1 MSQPSVSA
9 LRHGQRGLLD
19 VLTGSSGLISHGLML
34 AFLLLVSLVT
44 YARVLQ
50 IRPLH
55 GDNLSILSWAARSN
69 ATSFLW
75 GIPQSYPEWRPLAF
89 LTIGA
94 QHGIVGLASIESY
107 FAFNLVT
114 WAVAAF
120 GIYLFVAHTTG
131 SRASGAFVALALLL
145 DLRAVETL
153 KWITGRQESLT
164 AIFGFSVLAI
174 GLSQCGIQ
182 RPRIRLAVL
191 FALLLAASLS
201 KEYGVA
207 FAATLFVGTYIRP
220 VQDSRSLR
228 LVAVASALTYALL
241 RVLIVGG
248 AAGSYCNEMGFFLS
262 SRNVCYADLTLVD
275 RLTQHAYNVGATLVG
290 TLLPGI
296 LTGTGAVRVDSGLL
310 PISVGWLCLAIVG
323 WVGAPRRTLVMLCLI
338 LANSALSLMIYR
350 ERNQTFALMG
360 FYASAGVGLSVL
372 LAWSRTHFAGRVAS
386 IGAVTVLFGLLAL
399 HIPSVQRVYDQEVRA
414 SFDREPCDALKN
426 PDRYDA
432 RVVGVIKRKYGMA
445 NPDCA

>member
-1 MSQPSVSA
+1 
-9 LRHGQRGLLD
+9 
-19 VLTGSSGLISHGLML
+19 
-34 AFLLLVSLVT
+34 
-44 YARVLQ
+44 
-50 IRPLH
+50 
-55 GDNLSILSWAARSN
+55 
-69 ATSFLW
+69 
-75 GIPQSYPEWRPLAF
+75 
-89 LTIGA
+89 
-94 QHGIVGLASIESY
+94 
-107 FAFNLVT
+107 
-114 WAVAAF
+114 
-120 GIYLFVAHTTG
+120 
-131 SRASGAFVALALLL
+131 
-145 DLRAVETL
+145 
-153 KWITGRQESLT
+153 
-164 AIFGFSVLAI
+164 
-174 GLSQCGIQ
+174 
-182 RPRIRLAVL
+182 
-191 FALLLAASLS
+191 
-201 KEYGVA
+201 
-207 FAATLFVGTYIRP
+207 
-220 VQDSRSLR
+220 
-228 LVAVASALTYALL
+228 LTYALL

-372 LAWSRTHFAGRVAS
+372 LAWSRTQLAGRVAS

-445 NPDCA
+445 NPDCT